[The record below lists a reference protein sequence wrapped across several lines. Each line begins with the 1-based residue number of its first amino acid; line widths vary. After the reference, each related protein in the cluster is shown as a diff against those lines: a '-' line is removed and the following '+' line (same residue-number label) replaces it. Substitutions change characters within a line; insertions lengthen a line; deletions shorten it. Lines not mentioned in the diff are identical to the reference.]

1 MEVRKNDQGDFMAG
15 LPMTRRRFTAGLVA
29 AGGILLVGRRARA
42 AEFELRHYHSQGV
55 RSSLHKR
62 LVEMWQ
68 AVETETGGRVHVQ
81 TFPEFNQLPGNS
93 PEAIAMGL
101 RGELD
106 FVSVMGGVMGS
117 LVPAAEIQQV
127 PFTFK
132 TQEQVYA
139 ALDGD
144 LGEYLRRELIAKNIH
159 AVPRGCFENGFRHI
173 SCATRPIR
181 TAADLQGLKMRVPNS
196 EISEDLFR
204 SFGAI
209 PIVVNSNRMY
219 EGLKSGTVEAQ
230 ENPLSIVEEFKLY
243 EVQKYVSLTR
253 HMWSGFNMLAGLQL
267 WQRLPGGVQEAIER
281 NVAKYSRLQRAEN
294 QTRNAGMQ
302 PRLVQRGMVF
312 NEVDVNSLRA
322 PLGAFYARWRGKV
335 GQRAWTLL
343 EGHVGK
349 IG

>member
-1 MEVRKNDQGDFMAG
+1 MSSNT
-15 LPMTRRRFTAGLVA
+15 MTRRRFTAGLAA
-29 AGGILLVGRRARA
+29 AGGMLLTGRRARA
-42 AEFELRHYHSQGV
+42 AEFELRHYHSQAV
-55 RSSLHKR
+55 QSSLHKR

-93 PEAIAMGL
+93 PEAIDMVL

-127 PFTFK
+127 PFAFR

-144 LGEYLRRELIAKNIH
+144 LGEYLRRELAAKNIH
-159 AVPRGCFENGFRHI
+159 AVPRGCFENGFRHV
-173 SCATRPIR
+173 SCSTRPIR
-181 TAADLQGLKMRVPNS
+181 TAADLQSLKMRVPNS
-196 EISEDLFR
+196 EISQEFFR
-204 SFGAI
+204 TYGAV
-209 PIVVNSNRMY
+209 PVVVNSNRMY
-219 EGLKSGTVEAQ
+219 EGLKAGTVEAQ

-253 HMWSGFNMLAGLQL
+253 HMWSGFNMLAGLKM
-267 WQRLPGGVQEAIER
+267 WQRLPGVVQATIER
-281 NVAKYSRLQRAEN
+281 NVAKYSALQRAEN
-294 QTRNAGMQ
+294 QALNAGMQ

-312 NEVDVNSLRA
+312 NEVDANSLRA
-322 PLGAFYARWRGKV
+322 PLGEFYARWRGRV
-335 GQRAWTLL
+335 GQRAWSLL

>member
-1 MEVRKNDQGDFMAG
+1 MAG
-15 LPMTRRRFTAGLVA
+15 TLITRRKFTAGLMA
-29 AGGILLVGRRARA
+29 AGGMLLAGRRARA
-42 AEFELRHYHSQGV
+42 AEFELRHYHSQGLQ
-55 RSSLHKR
+55 SSLHKR

-93 PEAIAMGL
+93 PEAIAMVL

-106 FVSVMGGVMGS
+106 FVCVMGGVMGS

-127 PFTFK
+127 PFAFRS
-132 TQEQVYA
+132 QAQVYA

-144 LGEYLRRELIAKNIH
+144 LGEYLRGELIAKNIY

-196 EISEDLFR
+196 EIAGDFFR
-204 SFGAI
+204 SLGAA

-219 EGLKSGTVEAQ
+219 QGLKAGTVEAQ

-243 EVQKYVSLTR
+243 EVQKYVSLTG
-253 HMWSGFNMLAGLQL
+253 HMWSGFNMLGNLEL
-267 WQRLPGGVQEAIER
+267 WRRLPGDVQETIER
-281 NVAKYSRLQRAEN
+281 NVATYSRQQRSEN
-294 QTRNAGMQ
+294 QEINARMQ
-302 PRLVQRGMVF
+302 PRLAQRGMVF
-312 NEVDVNSLRA
+312 NEADVNSLRA
-322 PLGAFYARWRGKV
+322 PLGAFYARWRERV
-335 GQRAWTLL
+335 GQRAWVLL
-343 EGHVGK
+343 EGHAGK